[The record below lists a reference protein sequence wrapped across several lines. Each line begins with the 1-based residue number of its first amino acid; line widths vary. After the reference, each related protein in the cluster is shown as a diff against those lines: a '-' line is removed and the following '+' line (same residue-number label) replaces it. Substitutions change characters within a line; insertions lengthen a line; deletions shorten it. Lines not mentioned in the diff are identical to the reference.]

1 MSINFEEIG
10 RRLRVYRR
18 GSGLRPEELARKLGV
33 SRAAVYRLEAGE
45 VVKVDTLI
53 RIAEVLETSVASLL
67 GVGVEYYPNP
77 VSFFERMRQLEGE
90 AERVVAHFEPVSY
103 LLTTDEYTGH
113 LHQALVEALPKGLAG
128 SRSAAR
134 EIDALVDVLRARK
147 STLARRPPSIVSII
161 GETEIERFLELGL
174 VGHLQLPPEIRALRR
189 AAARVEMINLC
200 ELIDREP
207 MGVQI
212 GVFEDALPHVTF
224 QLFYTPRGTYV
235 AASPFR
241 LGELPNIRYG
251 VAIVTPAAEG
261 VKLYE
266 SLADDLWRRSLKG
279 PAAADLIR
287 QIIIRQT
294 ASREAAPAALKATR

>member
-1 MSINFEEIG
+1 MTKNFEDIG
-10 RRLRVYRR
+10 RRLRAYRR
-18 GSGLRPEELARKLGV
+18 GAGLKPEDLARQLGV

-53 RIAEVLETSVASLL
+53 RIADVLETSIASLL
-67 GVGVEYYPNP
+67 GVGVEYYPKP

-103 LLTTDEYTGH
+103 LLTTDEYTEH
-113 LHQALVEALPKGLAG
+113 LHRALVEALPKRLSGT
-128 SRSAAR
+128 AAAVS
-134 EIDALVDVLRARK
+134 EIDSLVGVLRERK
-147 STLARRPPSIVSII
+147 LTLDRRPPSIVSII
-161 GETEIERFLELGL
+161 GVTEIERFLDLGL
-174 VGHLQLPPEIRALRR
+174 IGHLQLPPEVRAARR
-189 AAARVEMINLC
+189 AAARVEMNHMC
-200 ELIDREP
+200 DLIVREP

-212 GVFEDALPHVTF
+212 GVFEDMLPNVTF

-235 AASPFR
+235 AVSPFR

-251 VAIVTPAAEG
+251 VAIVTPASEA

-279 PAAADLIR
+279 PQAAELIR
-287 QIIIRQT
+287 KIISRT
-294 ASREAAPAALKATR
+294 ASRDETATVLKATR